1 MQADVA
7 PDRPRLAAA
16 DDRGSSDRIFGADVA
31 VLFLVP
37 TLHGGGAER
46 QLCYLAQSLVRLGAR
61 VCVGY
66 HHDGVHLARLAAS
79 GALLYPLGGRG
90 NYDVRLALRIL
101 CAIREFRPG
110 IVHTWLTQMDILG
123 GLAAMATRR
132 PFIISERT
140 TSEFYLPDWKNRLR
154 DAFGRRAS
162 AVVANSDGG
171 IDYWK
176 RKTIPGA
183 VPLRVIPNAVP
194 YDEINHAQPVGDDRV
209 AQVPFRDLILV
220 VGRLTD
226 SKNLDTM
233 LPALRAVLSSRRD
246 AVAVFLGDGP
256 MLAQVHE
263 YAHSAGLAERMRA
276 VGFTDDVYSWM
287 KRASVF
293 LSLSRYEGNPNT
305 VLEAAAAEVP
315 LVISDIAAHR
325 EILDDDSAWFVPV
338 DDAAA
343 AAQALSRVLEGAPEV
358 PVKRA
363 HARERVAS
371 RSSDALAADYLQLYR
386 EVLAAAPGA
395 PC

>member
-1 MQADVA
+1 MQADAVR
-7 PDRPRLAAA
+7 DGPRLAA
-16 DDRGSSDRIFGADVA
+16 DDERGTDRSFGADVA

-37 TLHGGGAER
+37 TLKAGGAER

-61 VCVGY
+61 VGVAYY
-66 HHDGVHLARLAAS
+66 HEGVHLAKLKAS
-79 GALLYPLGGRG
+79 GAVLYPLGGG
-90 NYDVRLALRIL
+90 DNYDVRLALRIL
-101 CAIREFRPG
+101 CAIRRFRPA
-110 IVHTWLTQMDILG
+110 IVQTWLTQMDILG

-140 TSEFYLPDWKNRLR
+140 TSEFYLPHWKNRLR
-154 DAFGRRAS
+154 DGLGKRAS
-162 AVVANSDGG
+162 AIVANSDGG
-171 IDYWK
+171 IDYW
-176 RKTIPGA
+176 RRQTIPGA

-194 YDEINHAQPVGDDRV
+194 YDEINRAQPVGDDQV
-209 AQVPFRDLILV
+209 AQMPFRDLILV
-220 VGRLTD
+220 VGRLID

-233 LPALRAVLSSRRD
+233 LPALRAVLDSRRD
-246 AVAVFLGDGP
+246 SVAVFLGEGP
-256 MLAQVHE
+256 ELARVRE
-263 YAHSAGLAERMRA
+263 YAARVGLAERMRA

-305 VLEAAAAEVP
+305 VLEAAASEVP

-325 EILDDDSAWFVPV
+325 EILDDESAWFVPV

-343 AAQALSRVLEGAPEV
+343 AAQALCRVLDGAPEV

-363 HARERVAS
+363 RARERVAS

-386 EVLAAAPGA
+386 EVLAAGPGA